1 MDCAENVL
9 KTLDSG
15 VDILRQ
21 SARGAGTIRLGFI
34 RVLGVNWLPALTQEF
49 LKTQQDTEIHFTF
62 HTGITGELVEGLKA
76 RHFDLIF
83 SSHPTLDKGLLCVP
97 VAKQN
102 LVLIVPS
109 GHPLAKYEEV
119 DLARTLEYPYIYF
132 SPGSGI
138 RYDVERLFEKIGEK
152 PRIAYETE
160 EDQVIAGLTAQNFG
174 ISIVPEME
182 LLDHL
187 AVKKIR
193 IKNSTARRNIY
204 MVSNDQIYI
213 PPAVENFRRFILE
226 GLPESFQTP

>member
-1 MDCAENVL
+1 M
-9 KTLDSG
+9 
-15 VDILRQ
+15 
-21 SARGAGTIRLGFI
+21 
-34 RVLGVNWLPALTQEF
+34 
-49 LKTQQDTEIHFTF
+49 
-62 HTGITGELVEGLKA
+62 
-76 RHFDLIF
+76 
-83 SSHPTLDKGLLCVP
+83 
-97 VAKQN
+97 AKQN

-109 GHPLAKYEEV
+109 GHTLAKYEEV